1 MGLDIGVRIGLLFS
15 ILGLLLTPGHFAG
28 AQP

>member
-1 MGLDIGVRIGLLFS
+1 MGLDIRVAIGLLFS
-15 ILGLLLTPGHFAG
+15 ILGLLLTPDHFAG